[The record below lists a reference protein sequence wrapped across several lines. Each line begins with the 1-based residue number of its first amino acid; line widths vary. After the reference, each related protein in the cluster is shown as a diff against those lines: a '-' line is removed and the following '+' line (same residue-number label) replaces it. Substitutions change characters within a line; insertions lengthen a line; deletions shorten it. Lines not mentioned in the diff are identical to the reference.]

1 MTIQEAVEK
10 MDSAEMDPE
19 TYEAWQTCRVF
30 LTFDRENLLNR
41 LETWEKRHSEKIEV
55 VRNRIDHKGLTEEEK
70 RLLKDLGIPYQ
81 YDRRVKG

>member
-1 MTIQEAVEK
+1 MTIQEAVER
-10 MDSAEMDPE
+10 MDSVEMDPE

-30 LTFDRENLLNR
+30 LTFDRENR
-41 LETWEKRHSEKIEV
+41 LETWEKRHSEKIEA